1 MLWKKTTFYLSH
13 IVDTSVHVVN
23 YPSHNRDIHRRF
35 SSYPGRHSTA
45 ARGNLKTQRC
55 STPSIIIMTHERRA
69 VDKPVEIGTE
79 QKSLTKQVLGRS
91 EEHTSELQSRGH
103 IVCRLLL
110 VKKNHHIMK

>member
-1 MLWKKTTFYLSH
+1 MPCVNIIIYSFSN
-13 IVDTSVHVVN
+13 DFVHHSF
-23 YPSHNRDIHRRF
+23 PTRR
-35 SSYPGRHSTA
+35 SSDLSTA